1 MYVQAVYLIVLMIGS
16 GDSSENVRV
25 QTLSIPLSIRSTVKV
40 RLPRY
45 HNR

>member
-25 QTLSIPLSIRSTVKV
+25 QTLSIPLSATVKV